1 MPKHHRDLAADD
13 ARPKPA
19 FNRPPGA
26 RASPV
31 NGDGPTTPKRTSREK
46 AKNSPVPSPADR
58 SRENGK
64 TRKTSAPVKTTP
76 TRDRVKYNSGTS
88 VSSTSHLLSVD
99 SLSRLNAINQKVLV
113 QEKKAEKKTQKKQY
127 KDLRGPEPAQQRR
140 KNKKN
145 RDVSGAI
152 MEEGRAFEKRTRPR
166 PRGGGY
172 EKRYVEETGDG
183 RRFNKKL
190 WITIGVL
197 VLLLVIFIPV
207 GVASSKKSK
216 TTSTNTATD
225 TTADPSDGCDAGS
238 IPVGARGTYTDITT
252 WADTTDFNCT
262 YSNDT
267 VGDLPVMGLYSSW
280 DDTTQANSNVP
291 RLDQQWAYGQMPIRG
306 VNLGGWLDLE
316 PFITPSMFN
325 YPAVDNIV
333 DEWTLMEKLGATAS
347 RVIEA
352 HYLSFVTKQTFID
365 IQNAGLDH
373 VRIPYPYWA
382 VATYEGDPYVPRI
395 AWRYLLRGIEWARE
409 CGLRINLDLHSVPGS
424 QNGWAHSGH
433 QGSIGWLTGVE
444 GALNGQRSLDI
455 HNQLS
460 QFFAQERYKN
470 VITIYGLVNEPK
482 MLVIPVQS
490 VTDWSTQ
497 AVELVRRNGISQWVT
512 FGDGF
517 LKLTD
522 WTDMFKGVDDKLVM
536 DTHQYQIFNVPELAL
551 THQNKIKTACEGWS
565 QLMSTANNPST
576 GWGPTLDGE
585 WSQADTD
592 CTQYLNNIGIGS
604 RWAGTLNTG
613 DLTTSVTT
621 QSCASPPCSCAEAN
635 ADPSTYSDSY
645 KQFLQMYA
653 EAQMYSFEKA
663 WGWFYWTWQTES
675 AAQWSWKLG
684 LAAGILPAKACAP
697 SFRCDSA
704 IPSFS
709 DLSESY

>member
-1 MPKHHRDLAADD
+1 M
-13 ARPKPA
+13 
-19 FNRPPGA
+19 
-26 RASPV
+26 
-31 NGDGPTTPKRTSREK
+31 
-46 AKNSPVPSPADR
+46 
-58 SRENGK
+58 
-64 TRKTSAPVKTTP
+64 
-76 TRDRVKYNSGTS
+76 KYNSGTS
-88 VSSTSHLLSVD
+88 VGSASHLLSVG
-99 SLSRLNAINQKVLV
+99 SLSQLNAINEKISV
-113 QEKKAEKKTQKKQY
+113 QEKKAEKKTKQKHY
-127 KDLRGPEPAQQRR
+127 KDLRGPEHAQQRR
-140 KNKKN
+140 KNRKN

-152 MEEGRAFEKRTRPR
+152 LEEGRAFERRTRPR

-172 EKRYVEETGDG
+172 EKQYIEESGGG
-183 RRFNKKL
+183 RGFNKEL
-190 WITIGVL
+190 WITIGVI

-207 GVASSKKSK
+207 GVASSKKTK
-216 TTSTNTATD
+216 TSSSSAATD
-225 TTADPSDGCDAGS
+225 PTSDPSDGCDAGS
-238 IPVGARGTYTDITT
+238 IPVSARGTYTDITT

-267 VGDLPVMGLYSSW
+267 VGGLPVMGLYSSW

-325 YPAVDNIV
+325 FPAVDNIV
-333 DEWTLMEKLGATAS
+333 DEWTLTEKLGTTAS
-347 RVIEA
+347 RVLEA
-352 HYLSFVTKQTFID
+352 HYSSFVTKQTFID

-395 AWRYLLRGIEWARE
+395 AWRYLLRAIEWARE

-433 QGSIGWLTGVE
+433 QGSIDWLIGAE

-497 AVELVRRNGISQWVT
+497 AVELVRKNGISQWIT

-517 LKLTD
+517 LKLSEWVD
-522 WTDMFKGVDDKLVM
+522 IFKGVDEKLVM

-592 CTQYLNNIGIGS
+592 CTQYLNNIGVGS

-613 DLTTSVTT
+613 DPTTSVTT
-621 QSCASPPCSCAEAN
+621 QSCVSPPCSCAEAN

-675 AAQWSWKLG
+675 ATQWSWKLG
-684 LAAGILPAKACAP
+684 LTAGILPAKAYAP
-697 SFRCDSA
+697 SFTCDSV

-709 DLSESY
+709 DLSERY